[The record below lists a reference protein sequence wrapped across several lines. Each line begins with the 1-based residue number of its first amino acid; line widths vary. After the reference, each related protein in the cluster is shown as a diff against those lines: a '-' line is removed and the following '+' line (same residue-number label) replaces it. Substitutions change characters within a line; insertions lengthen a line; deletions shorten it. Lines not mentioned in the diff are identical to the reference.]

1 MSVKYAALAMM
12 ACVAAGCASSAKIYV
27 INETGQALRG
37 GIRDVAKIELADKP
51 GAQEVNGFPDHDW
64 WLIAGP
70 CVYRYPAIAVGDPA
84 WVRLREAA
92 HASGA
97 RDLLV
102 RVNESFVV
110 RAFTYSTEV
119 GAMVADEVKVGGL
132 PMTPQQSCT
141 ESRTAVQPAG

>member
-1 MSVKYAALAMM
+1 MTLKFAALVLV
-12 ACVAAGCASSAKIYV
+12 ACVAAGCASAPKIYV

-37 GIRDVAKIELADKP
+37 GIRDVAKIELANQP
-51 GAQEVNGFPDHDW
+51 GAQEVHGFPDHDW

-84 WVRLREAA
+84 WVRHQEAA

-102 RVNESFVV
+102 RVSESFIV
-110 RAFTYSTEV
+110 RAYAYSDEV
-119 GAMVADEVKVGGL
+119 GAMVADEVTVGGL
-132 PMTPQQSCT
+132 PMAPTKSC
-141 ESRTAVQPAG
+141 S